1 MRTSSM
7 VFMKTKKVQLA
18 AGIIAAM
25 AFSNY
30 AHAQTNT
37 SYGANSLNIG
47 GVDNVAFGLESMYTG
62 GAPTTGTQNAAVGR
76 AAMNRNTSG
85 SDNAAMGAW
94 SLFYNTTGSGNA
106 ATGSDALQNNTTGN
120 NNVANGFSALFT
132 NISGSYNVA
141 TGYRALYSD
150 STGGYN
156 TATGAY
162 ALTSNATASYNSG
175 FGYQALQAAKMNNN
189 TAMGFRSSYL
199 TTTGTDNTSSG
210 FVALYNN
217 STGSNNTAIGSA
229 ADVSTGTLSNA
240 TSLGSGAVVN
250 ANNKVRIGN
259 ANVTVIEGQVSFTAV
274 SDGRF
279 KTNIKEEDVK
289 GLEFIKKLR
298 PVVYNLEAKKLT
310 EFWTKNMPDS
320 IRRKYLSQDFTAA
333 TNMRQS
339 GFIAQEVEKAAKE
352 VNYNFNGVHV
362 PESDNDNYGLAY
374 SDFVV
379 PLVKGM
385 QEQQKMIEDQ
395 KQMIEKLQKQVNDLL
410 KGKGSTTGI
419 DQIPVTG
426 ASMEQ
431 NAPNPFSHETVIKFN
446 LPAQIGNAY
455 MTVYDLSG
463 KQIKTLPISQRGS
476 SSITITS
483 DQLEAGI
490 YIYSIIADGNLVD
503 SKRMVVMDK

>member
-7 VFMKTKKVQLA
+7 VFMKTKHVQLA

-25 AFSNY
+25 AFSSYVN
-30 AHAQTNT
+30 AQTNT
-37 SYGANSLNIG
+37 SYGANTLGIG
-47 GVDNVAFGLESMYTG
+47 GTDNVAFGLESLWN
-62 GAPTTGTQNAAVGR
+62 GASPTTGTNNAAVGR
-76 AAMNRNTSG
+76 AAINGNTTG
-85 SDNAAMGAW
+85 SNNTGMGAW
-94 SLFYNTTGSGNA
+94 SLFRNTSGSGNS
-106 ATGSDALQNNTTGN
+106 ATGMTALFNNATGN
-120 NNVANGFSALFT
+120 NNVANGYNALYT

-141 TGYRALYSD
+141 VGFRALYSD

-199 TTTGTDNTSSG
+199 TTMGTDNTSLG
-210 FVALYNN
+210 FAALYTN
-217 STGSNNTAIGSA
+217 STGSNNTSVGSG

-240 TSLGSGAVVN
+240 TSIGSGAVVN
-250 ANNKVRIGN
+250 ASNKVRIGN

-320 IRRKYLSQDFTAA
+320 IRRKYLSQDFAAA

-339 GFIAQEVEKAAKE
+339 GFIAQEVEQAAKE

-410 KGKGSTTGI
+410 KRNGSTTGT
-419 DQIPVTG
+419 DQISIAG

-455 MTVYDLSG
+455 LTVYDLSG
-463 KQIKTLPISQRGS
+463 KQIKTLPLSQRGS
-476 SSITITS
+476 SSITITA

-503 SKRMVVMDK
+503 SKRMVVTDK